1 MGRFFEALKAGVK
14 GFNSAN
20 DPTEYS
26 VAGGRCA
33 VPLTSAVTSRGTP
46 RSR

>member
-1 MGRFFEALKAGVK
+1 MGRFFEALKARVK

-26 VAGGRCA
+26 VGGAAGA
-33 VPLTSAVTSRGTP
+33 LSR
-46 RSR
+46 